1 MKVPITSYL
10 RHELVALRKHALHG
24 AGPYSIH
31 EIETELNRRY
41 LLTNLVKVNRDSLV
55 KRGSV

>member
-24 AGPYSIH
+24 AGPYSVH
-31 EIETELNRRY
+31 EIDTELDRRD
-41 LLTNLVKVNRDSLV
+41 LVSNLVKVNRGSLV
-55 KRGSV
+55 KRRSV